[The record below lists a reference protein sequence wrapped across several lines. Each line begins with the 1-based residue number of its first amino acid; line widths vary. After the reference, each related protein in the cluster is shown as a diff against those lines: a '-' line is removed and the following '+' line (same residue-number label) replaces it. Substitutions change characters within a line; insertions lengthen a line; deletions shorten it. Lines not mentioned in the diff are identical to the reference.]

1 METQNTNNDK
11 TYQLLN
17 SYHVFESFQVFFF
30 SPLVLQDFNNWF
42 FFSVQPIF
50 QTIVQCNLN
59 KTRCFSP

>member
-17 SYHVFESFQVFFF
+17 SYHVLESFQAFFF

-59 KTRCFSP
+59 KARCFSP